1 MNVVMKFKLNPQVIM
16 DYSQESFT
24 TSAVPSAKR
33 LFPFL
38 LTTLQARDICLNVLS
53 AEPRLLFLLLITTIG
68 VNAQTAKT
76 TPTVK
81 LNKHEQKVDSL
92 LSKIDT
98 LLMINNQLLDHL
110 DINSSLKGRYK
121 LYQTDNIY
129 TFLQLDTKTGMIEQV
144 QWSLDSDNE
153 GSVTINSDDLTY
165 GYGYGSGSF
174 ELYPTKNMYQFIL
187 IDKTSGKKWHVQ
199 WGMESSKRWIR
210 RIY

>member
-1 MNVVMKFKLNPQVIM
+1 MKKVF
-16 DYSQESFT
+16 F
-24 TSAVPSAKR
+24 
-33 LFPFL
+33 
-38 LTTLQARDICLNVLS
+38 
-53 AEPRLLFLLLITTIG
+53 FLLLISAISA
-68 VNAQTAKT
+68 NAQTAKT
-76 TPTVK
+76 ITKTPTSARSV
-81 LNKHEQKVDSL
+81 KHEQKVDSL

-98 LLMINNQLLDHL
+98 LLLINNQLLEHL
-110 DINSSLKGRYK
+110 EINTSLKERYK
-121 LYQTDNIY
+121 LYQTENIY

-165 GYGYGSGSF
+165 GFGYGSGSF

-187 IDKTSGKKWHVQ
+187 IDKTCAKKWHVQ

>member
-1 MNVVMKFKLNPQVIM
+1 MIMKKV
-16 DYSQESFT
+16 
-24 TSAVPSAKR
+24 
-33 LFPFL
+33 L
-38 LTTLQARDICLNVLS
+38 LTVVIVLC
-53 AEPRLLFLLLITTIG
+53 ATFG
-68 VNAQTAKT
+68 FAQTET
-76 TPTVK
+76 TNYQVK
-81 LNKHEQKVDSL
+81 KDSTLIRIDSL
-92 LSKIDT
+92 IQVTNAWLEQIE
-98 LLMINNQLLDHL
+98 LDM
-110 DINSSLKGRYK
+110 SLKQRYK
-121 LYQTDNIY
+121 LYQTENLY

-174 ELYPTKNMYQFIL
+174 ELYPTKNMYQFLL

>member
-1 MNVVMKFKLNPQVIM
+1 MKRTVF
-16 DYSQESFT
+16 
-24 TSAVPSAKR
+24 
-33 LFPFL
+33 
-38 LTTLQARDICLNVLS
+38 
-53 AEPRLLFLLLITTIG
+53 FLLLIASIS

-76 TPTVK
+76 TTNVK
-81 LNKHEQKVDSL
+81 VNKHEQRVDSL

-98 LLMINNQLLDHL
+98 LLMINNQLLELLMINNQLLDHL

-121 LYQTDNIY
+121 LYQTENIY

-165 GYGYGSGSF
+165 GLGYGSGSF

-187 IDKTSGKKWHVQ
+187 IDKTTGKKWHVQ